1 MGTFRNENGG
11 VRVKN
16 KRGNIQIWI
25 TAGLII
31 IFLALFL
38 FIQFVM
44 KKELTDHT
52 FDQLKEENEQMM
64 NVVAKDVE
72 WYLHELELTLISQKS
87 SEWNEKKLTDIKTI
101 LKQHLDVES
110 TIFADASGASIDEDG
125 VKNNVSEE
133 LFFEKAME
141 QGRVALLTEQNGKKQ
156 LIYAIAVTED
166 GKETGV
172 CAVICG
178 EDALKQLASN
188 VEYTKNSNHYLFS
201 DDGSSYQLIQ
211 SGNFHTKE
219 LEQVFEKYFTKNEKW
234 NKQLTDLD
242 SIYNFEVDQVAY
254 IALKTQV
261 PNSNIVFVS
270 IQLQLEATSHIRNTI
285 TNIMLAFVVS
295 MLVALLFILLNNRN
309 EKRLNSKEKLLDRV
323 FSEAQVVAL
332 DLDSSYNI
340 ISVNEEWV
348 RVVGEDISYKDK
360 KRLQDY
366 LPSWFSNEL
375 DSVFKYDKF
384 ELPLRSKTG
393 ETVFYM
399 WTRLNEASN
408 SRNISL
414 LGMNI
419 TERVNNEEKMHEL
432 AYVDKLTRLPNR
444 AYVDDQLDG
453 IMHKYNKCVVLSV
466 DLDNFKY
473 INDTFGHT
481 AGNKFLYE
489 ISQSLL
495 QFRKDSDILARTG
508 GDEFM
513 LITDRYDESN
523 VKELATDILSVL
535 SEGFCLNEITFP
547 TSGSIGIA
555 FYPES
560 GTSIGTLMKN
570 SDTALNKAKQLGRNQ
585 YVIYSVEMQDEIV
598 NQMELEEGL
607 KKALANDEFVLYYQ
621 PQYNA
626 DTGKLYGFEA
636 LIRWNHPQRGLLS
649 PYYFVPLAEETGLIV
664 PIGRWVVKEA
674 MGFVKRLNEL
684 GYGDLTVSV
693 NASVKQLVEDD
704 FAQTVLEMAKEMQV
718 DPSNIKIEITES
730 LLLDNQQGNNISK
743 IEAINNNGFGVALDD
758 FGTGYSSL
766 TYLQQLP
773 ISVLKIDK
781 SFVDYI
787 LQKQDEAN
795 ICYHI
800 IQLAHSINLKVVA
813 EGVESKEQYVWLRD
827 KECDFIQG
835 YVASKPLDG
844 QVILETIE
852 NILNY
857 NVDAEG

>member
-1 MGTFRNENGG
+1 M
-11 VRVKN
+11 
-16 KRGNIQIWI
+16 
-25 TAGLII
+25 
-31 IFLALFL
+31 
-38 FIQFVM
+38 
-44 KKELTDHT
+44 
-52 FDQLKEENEQMM
+52 
-64 NVVAKDVE
+64 
-72 WYLHELELTLISQKS
+72 
-87 SEWNEKKLTDIKTI
+87 
-101 LKQHLDVES
+101 
-110 TIFADASGASIDEDG
+110 
-125 VKNNVSEE
+125 
-133 LFFEKAME
+133 
-141 QGRVALLTEQNGKKQ
+141 
-156 LIYAIAVTED
+156 
-166 GKETGV
+166 
-172 CAVICG
+172 
-178 EDALKQLASN
+178 
-188 VEYTKNSNHYLFS
+188 
-201 DDGSSYQLIQ
+201 
-211 SGNFHTKE
+211 
-219 LEQVFEKYFTKNEKW
+219 
-234 NKQLTDLD
+234 
-242 SIYNFEVDQVAY
+242 
-254 IALKTQV
+254 
-261 PNSNIVFVS
+261 
-270 IQLQLEATSHIRNTI
+270 
-285 TNIMLAFVVS
+285 
-295 MLVALLFILLNNRN
+295 
-309 EKRLNSKEKLLDRV
+309 
-323 FSEAQVVAL
+323 
-332 DLDSSYNI
+332 
-340 ISVNEEWV
+340 
-348 RVVGEDISYKDK
+348 
-360 KRLQDY
+360 
-366 LPSWFSNEL
+366 
-375 DSVFKYDKF
+375 
-384 ELPLRSKTG
+384 
-393 ETVFYM
+393 
-399 WTRLNEASN
+399 
-408 SRNISL
+408 
-414 LGMNI
+414 
-419 TERVNNEEKMHEL
+419 
-432 AYVDKLTRLPNR
+432 
-444 AYVDDQLDG
+444 
-453 IMHKYNKCVVLSV
+453 LSV